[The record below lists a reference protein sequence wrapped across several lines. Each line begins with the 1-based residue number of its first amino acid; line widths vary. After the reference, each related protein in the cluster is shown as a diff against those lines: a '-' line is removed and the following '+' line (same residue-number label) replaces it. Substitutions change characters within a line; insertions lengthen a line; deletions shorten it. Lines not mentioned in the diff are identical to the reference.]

1 MKKFMF
7 NEIKMEELKIGD
19 HIYTWRH
26 GFLYAHHGIYAS
38 DEIVIHFTP
47 AAGREIGTGT
57 FIDRVIFSSSPSRH
71 SESKCHRCGERPRN
85 DGVISSCLECFLS
98 GGKLYRFRYGAS
110 PGLFLV
116 QIRGTCTFA
125 PSDPHEDVLL
135 RAEIL
140 LNNGF
145 GNYNL
150 FKNNCE
156 DFAIYC
162 KTGYLFFRTGGV
174 GRSGQAASFAAAASA
189 LASAPVRLMS
199 TTGLAVVG
207 WGIYCANRF
216 LLDIGIRK
224 DVMKI
229 PAERLVSR
237 NRLISV

>member
-1 MKKFMF
+1 MKKFLF
-7 NEIKMEELKIGD
+7 NEIKREDLKIGD

-26 GFLYAHHGIYAS
+26 GYLYAHHGIYAR
-38 DEIVIHFTP
+38 DGIVIHFTP
-47 AAGREIGTGT
+47 AAGRELGTGT
-57 FIDRVIFSSSPSRH
+57 FIDRVIFSSSPSRR
-71 SESKCHRCGERPRN
+71 SESECPRCGDHPRN

-110 PGLFLV
+110 PGLFV
-116 QIRGTCTFA
+116 AQVRGTCTFA
-125 PSDPHEDVLL
+125 RSDPCKDVLL
-135 RAEIL
+135 RAETL

-162 KTGYLFFRTGGV
+162 KTGYLYFRTGGI

-189 LASAPVRLMS
+189 LASAPVRLMP
-199 TTGLAVVG
+199 TTGLAAVG

-216 LLDIGIRK
+216 FSDIGVRR

-229 PAERLVSR
+229 PADRLVSR

>member
-1 MKKFMF
+1 MPRQSALRWLDTFG
-7 NEIKMEELKIGD
+7 IYIGD
-19 HIYTWRH
+19 
-26 GFLYAHHGIYAS
+26 G
-38 DEIVIHFTP
+38 IVIHFSL

-57 FIDRVIFSSSPSRH
+57 FIDCFIFSSSPSRR
-71 SESKCHRCGERPRN
+71 SESECPRCGDHPRN
-85 DGVISSCLECFLS
+85 DDVISSCLECFLS

-110 PGLFLV
+110 PGLFV
-116 QIRGTCTFA
+116 AQVRGTCTFA
-125 PSDPHEDVLL
+125 RSDPCEDVLR
-135 RAEIL
+135 RAETL

-162 KTGYLFFRTGGV
+162 KTGYLYFRTGGI

-189 LASAPVRLMS
+189 LASAPVRLMP
-199 TTGLAVVG
+199 TTSLAAVG

-216 LLDIGIRK
+216 FSDIGVRR

-229 PAERLVSR
+229 PADRLVSR
-237 NRLISV
+237 NRLLNV